1 MRIWTYPIIAFIFN
15 FILFNSFHWGEY
27 GGALAVII
35 TVPAITVISLILT
48 IIHYRLDKKK
58 RKTKY
63 FQTVAIVVVIIIS
76 YFLFPTQDSPIS
88 IVKKMATTAR
98 HYNEI
103 SISDYFLD
111 NRYENYEK
119 IVASKKKFKTELADT
134 AFSVNIS
141 NNYDYKK
148 LYKTYG
154 INFIN
159 NIPKSTDN
167 KQIIENVSKDTFRV
181 TEYFMG
187 DTIVFVGNK
196 QAMNLLK
203 RRTDSFTELG
213 IGHFKD
219 TTLKEVAVKQ
229 MVKKQTPDEEFWAY
243 KIFYWIL

>member
-1 MRIWTYPIIAFIFN
+1 MRPWTYPIIAFIFN
-15 FILFNSFHWGEY
+15 CILFNSFHWGEY
-27 GGALAVII
+27 GGALAAII
-35 TVPAITVISLILT
+35 TVPAIVVISLTLT
-48 IIHYRLDKKK
+48 FIHYRLDKKK
-58 RKTKY
+58 LKTKN
-63 FQTVAIVVVIIIS
+63 FQIVAIVVVITIS

-103 SISDYFLD
+103 GISDYFLD

-134 AFSVNIS
+134 TLSVNIS
-141 NNYDYKK
+141 NIYDYKK

-159 NIPKSTDN
+159 KLPKSTEN

-187 DTIVFVGNK
+187 DTIIFVGNK
-196 QAMNLLK
+196 QGMKLLK
-203 RRTDSFTELG
+203 LRTDSFTELG
-213 IGHFKD
+213 VGHLKD
-219 TTLKEVAVKQ
+219 TTLKEVVVKRI
-229 MVKKQTPDEEFWAY
+229 VKNQTPDEDFWAY
-243 KIFYWIL
+243 KIFYWLL